1 MPTSIDI
8 SNFLQQSLNTNVVID
23 VRTPKEFEQ
32 GHIPGAVNIPL
43 FSNEERVVVGTL
55 YKQQGKQPAIL
66 KGLEFVGPKMTD
78 IISKAQACTNA
89 KHSTKQKENKND
101 ELKNNTLYVH
111 CWRGGM
117 RSGSVAWL
125 LELYG
130 IKVFT
135 LKGGYKAF
143 RKYVLESF
151 SKQYNLLILG
161 GKTGSAKTLVL
172 EKLAALNEQVIN
184 LEKLAAHKGSAFGAL
199 GENMQPS
206 QEQFE
211 NELATALHLLP
222 SPCGEGLG
230 VRLPPLWLEDESR
243 LIGNKVIPE
252 GLWIQ
257 MRLAKTLCMNVPFED
272 RVEYL
277 TEEYGKFPKEELK
290 VSIEKITKRLGYQ
303 QAKNALIALE
313 ENDLK
318 TTCRICLMYYDKS
331 YQHGMDKRDKSSVE
345 QIDFDRLDI
354 DLIANELI
362 KHK

>member
-1 MPTSIDI
+1 MPSPIDI
-8 SNFLQQSLNTNVVID
+8 QKFLQQSSNTNSIID

-43 FSNEERVVVGTL
+43 FSNEERVIVGTL

-78 IISKAQACTNA
+78 IIIKAQAI
-89 KHSTKQKENKND
+89 TKD
-101 ELKNNTLYVH
+101 NTIYVH

-143 RKYVLESF
+143 RRYVLDSF
-151 SKQYNLLILG
+151 AKQYNILILG

-199 GENMQPS
+199 GENKQPS

-211 NELATALHLLP
+211 NELATTLQNINK
-222 SPCGEGLG
+222 EK
-230 VRLPPLWLEDESR
+230 PLWLEDESR
-243 LIGNKVIPE
+243 LIGNKVIPD
-252 GLWIQ
+252 GLWTQ
-257 MRLAKTLCMNVPFED
+257 MRLAKTICMNVPFED

-277 TEEYGKFPKEELK
+277 TEEYGKFSKEELK
-290 VSIEKITKRLGYQ
+290 ISIEKITKRLGHQ
-303 QAKNALIALE
+303 QAQHALIALE

-318 TTCRICLMYYDKS
+318 TTCRICLSYYDKS
-331 YQHGMDKRDKSSVE
+331 YQHGMNKREKTSVK
-345 QIDFDRLDI
+345 QIDFDKLDI

-362 KHK
+362 KYK

>member
-1 MPTSIDI
+1 LPTSIDI
-8 SNFLQQSLNTNVVID
+8 SNFLQQSSNTNAVID

-32 GHIPGAVNIPL
+32 GHIPGAINIPL

-66 KGLEFVGPKMTD
+66 KGLEFVGSKMTD
-78 IISKAQACTNA
+78 IITKAQACA
-89 KHSTKQKENKND
+89 KD
-101 ELKNNTLYVH
+101 NTIFVH

-143 RKYVLESF
+143 RKYVLETF
-151 SKQYNLLILG
+151 AKEYNLLILG

-199 GENMQPS
+199 GENKQPS

-211 NELATALHLLP
+211 NELANALQNIN
-222 SPCGEGLG
+222 EQK
-230 VRLPPLWLEDESR
+230 PLWLEDESR

-252 GLWIQ
+252 GLWAQ
-257 MRLAKTLCMNVPFED
+257 MRLAKTICMYVPFEA
-272 RVEYL
+272 RVDYL
-277 TEEYGKFPKEELK
+277 TEEYGKFSKEELK
-290 VSIEKITKRLGYQ
+290 VSIQKITKRLGHQ
-303 QAKNALIALE
+303 QAKNALLALE

-318 TTCRICLMYYDKS
+318 TTCRICLSYYDKS
-331 YQHGMDKRDKSSVE
+331 YQHGMEQRAKTSVE
-345 QIDFDRLDI
+345 QIDFDALDI
-354 DLIANELI
+354 DLIANQLV
-362 KHK
+362 KYR

>member
-1 MPTSIDI
+1 MPNPIDI
-8 SNFLQQSLNTNVVID
+8 QKFLQQSSNTKSIID

-78 IISKAQACTNA
+78 IISKAQAIA
-89 KHSTKQKENKND
+89 KD
-101 ELKNNTLYVH
+101 NTIFVH

-130 IKVFT
+130 IKIFI

-143 RKYVLESF
+143 RRYVLDSF
-151 SKQYNLLILG
+151 AKQYNILVLG

-172 EKLAALNEQVIN
+172 EKLSELNEQVIN
-184 LEKLAAHKGSAFGAL
+184 LEKLTAHKGSAFGAL
-199 GENMQPS
+199 GENKQPS

-211 NELATALHLLP
+211 NELASALQ
-222 SPCGEGLG
+222 SINNEK
-230 VRLPPLWLEDESR
+230 VLWVEDESR

-252 GLWIQ
+252 GLWAQ
-257 MRLAKTLCMNVPFED
+257 MRLAKTICLNVPFEA

-290 VSIEKITKRLGYQ
+290 IAVQKITKRLGHQ
-303 QAKNALIALE
+303 QAKNALMALE

-318 TTCRICLMYYDKS
+318 TTCRICLSYYDKS
-331 YQHGMDKRDKSSVE
+331 YQHGMDKRDKTSIK
-345 QIDFDRLDI
+345 QIDFDTLNI
-354 DLIANELI
+354 DLIANQLI
-362 KHK
+362 KHM

>member
-8 SNFLQQSLNTNVVID
+8 NKFLHQSSNTNSITD

-32 GHIPGAVNIPL
+32 GHIPGAINIPL
-43 FSNEERVVVGTL
+43 FSNEERVVVGTI

-78 IISKAQACTNA
+78 IISKAKSQS
-89 KHSTKQKENKND
+89 KD
-101 ELKNNTLYVH
+101 NTVFVH

-130 IKVFT
+130 LKVFT
-135 LKGGYKAF
+135 LKGGYKSF
-143 RKYVLESF
+143 RKYILDSF
-151 SKQYNLLILG
+151 AKEYNLLILG

-172 EKLAALNEQVIN
+172 EKLAVLNEQIIN

-199 GENMQPS
+199 GENKQPS

-211 NELATALHLLP
+211 NELAIALQTIDKQK
-222 SPCGEGLG
+222 S
-230 VRLPPLWLEDESR
+230 LWLEDESR

-252 GLWIQ
+252 GLWEQ
-257 MRLAKTLCMNVPFED
+257 MRLAKTICMNMPFEA
-272 RVEYL
+272 RVDYL

-290 VSIEKITKRLGYQ
+290 IAVQKITKRLGHQ
-303 QAKNALIALE
+303 QAKNALLSLE

-318 TTCRICLMYYDKS
+318 ATCRICLSYYDKS
-331 YQHGMDKRDKSSVE
+331 YQHGMEQREKISIE
-345 QIDFDRLDI
+345 QIDFDTLDI

-362 KHK
+362 KRR

>member
-8 SNFLQQSLNTNVVID
+8 NTFLQQSANAVID

-66 KGLEFVGPKMTD
+66 KGLEFVGPKMME
-78 IISKAQACTNA
+78 IINKAQSCV
-89 KHSTKQKENKND
+89 KD
-101 ELKNNTLYVH
+101 NTLYVH

-135 LKGGYKAF
+135 LKGGYKSF
-143 RKYVLESF
+143 RRYVLESF
-151 SKQYNLLILG
+151 AKQYNLLILG

-172 EKLAALNEQVIN
+172 ERLTLLDEQVIN

-199 GENMQPS
+199 GENKQPS

-211 NELATALHLLP
+211 NELATALQTIDK
-222 SPCGEGLG
+222 EK
-230 VRLPPLWLEDESR
+230 PLWLEDESR
-243 LIGNKVIPE
+243 LIGNKVIPH
-252 GLWIQ
+252 GLWTQ
-257 MRLAKTLCMNVPFED
+257 MRLAKTLCMNIPFED

-277 TEEYGKFPKEELK
+277 TEEYGKFPIEELK
-290 VSIEKITKRLGYQ
+290 VSIEKITKRLGHQ
-303 QAKNALIALE
+303 QAQHALLALE
-313 ENDLK
+313 EGDLR
-318 TTCRICLMYYDKS
+318 TTCRICLLYYDKS
-331 YQHGMDKRDKSSVE
+331 YQHGMNKREKTSVE
-345 QIDFDRLDI
+345 QINFDRLNI
-354 DLIANELI
+354 DSITKELI
-362 KHK
+362 RHK

>member
-8 SNFLQQSLNTNVVID
+8 SRFLQQSYNTNAVID

-66 KGLEFVGPKMTD
+66 KGIEFVGPKMTD
-78 IISKAQACTNA
+78 IVNKAQAVA
-89 KHSTKQKENKND
+89 KD
-101 ELKNNTLYVH
+101 NTLYLH

-143 RKYVLESF
+143 RRYVLDSF
-151 SKQYNLLILG
+151 AKQYNVLILG

-199 GENMQPS
+199 GENKQPS

-211 NELATALHLLP
+211 NELATALQTIN
-222 SPCGEGLG
+222 EQNT
-230 VRLPPLWLEDESR
+230 LWLEDESR
-243 LIGNKVIPE
+243 LIGNKVIPD
-252 GLWIQ
+252 GLWTQ

-290 VSIEKITKRLGYQ
+290 VSIDKIRKRLGHQ

-331 YQHGMDKRDKSSVE
+331 YQHGMDKRDKASVE
-345 QIDFDRLDI
+345 LIDFDKLDI
-354 DLIANELI
+354 ELIANELI

>member
-1 MPTSIDI
+1 MPSSIDI
-8 SNFLQQSLNTNVVID
+8 SNFLQQSSNTNSIID

-32 GHIPGAVNIPL
+32 GHIPGAVNVPL

-66 KGLEFVGPKMTD
+66 KGLEFVSPKMTD
-78 IISKAQACTNA
+78 IISKAQACTI
-89 KHSTKQKENKND
+89 D
-101 ELKNNTLYVH
+101 NTLYVH

-143 RKYVLESF
+143 RRYVLDSF
-151 SKQYNLLILG
+151 TKQYNLLILG

-172 EKLAALNEQVIN
+172 EKLREFNEQVIN
-184 LEKLAAHKGSAFGAL
+184 LERLAAHKGSAFGAL
-199 GENMQPS
+199 GENKQPS

-211 NELATALHLLP
+211 NELATVLQTINN
-222 SPCGEGLG
+222 EK
-230 VRLPPLWLEDESR
+230 PLWLEDESR
-243 LIGNKVIPE
+243 LIGNKVIPD
-252 GLWIQ
+252 GLWTQ
-257 MRLAKTLCMNVPFED
+257 MRLAKTLCMNVTFED

-290 VSIEKITKRLGYQ
+290 VSIQKITRRLGHLQ
-303 QAKNALIALE
+303 MKNALVALE

-318 TTCRICLMYYDKS
+318 TTCRICLKYYDKS
-331 YQHGMDKRDKSSVE
+331 YQHGMNQRERISVE
-345 QIDFDRLDI
+345 QIDFNKLDI

-362 KHK
+362 KHR

>member
-8 SNFLQQSLNTNVVID
+8 HTFLQQSSNAVID

-43 FSNEERVVVGTL
+43 FSNDERVVVGTL

-66 KGLEFVGPKMTD
+66 KGLEFVGTKMTE
-78 IISKAQACTNA
+78 IIHKAQTLA
-89 KHSTKQKENKND
+89 KD
-101 ELKNNTLYVH
+101 NTLYVH

-130 IKVFT
+130 IKVFI

-143 RKYVLESF
+143 RKHILDSF
-151 SKQYNLLILG
+151 TKQYNLLILG

-172 EKLAALNEQVIN
+172 EKLALLNEQVIN

-199 GENMQPS
+199 GENKQPS

-211 NELATALHLLP
+211 NELATVLQTINN
-222 SPCGEGLG
+222 EK
-230 VRLPPLWLEDESR
+230 PLWLEDESR

-252 GLWIQ
+252 GLWTQ
-257 MRLAKTLCMNVPFED
+257 MRLAKTICMNVPFEA

-290 VSIEKITKRLGYQ
+290 VSIEKITKRLGHQ
-303 QAKNALIALE
+303 QAKNALVALE

-318 TTCRICLMYYDKS
+318 TTCRICLSYYDKS
-331 YQHGMDKRDKSSVE
+331 YQHGMDKRDKISIE
-345 QIDFDRLDI
+345 QIDFDRLDV
-354 DLIANELI
+354 DLIAKELI
-362 KHK
+362 KHGSTSSLI